1 VLIRTPLVLLAS
13 IAVAILWGCNS
24 NSQGTL
30 PEADFFVSDGQGF
43 TLRVGETAGIQT
55 VSAIN
60 IIRFSGV
67 LDDSRCPENVQCA
80 VAGFATVLLSVQSAL
95 AITEIQLQ
103 VPPGGTAQM
112 VVEELTIDVIALNPA
127 AEAGIE
133 INLLDYAVA
142 LRVRQTSDLGIT

>member
-1 VLIRTPLVLLAS
+1 M
-13 IAVAILWGCNS
+13 AILWGCNS